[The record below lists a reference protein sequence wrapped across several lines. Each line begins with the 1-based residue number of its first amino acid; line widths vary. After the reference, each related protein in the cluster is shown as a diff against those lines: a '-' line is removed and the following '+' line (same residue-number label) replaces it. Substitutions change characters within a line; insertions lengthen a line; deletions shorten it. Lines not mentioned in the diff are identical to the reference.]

1 MKNAA
6 PLFYQ
11 SDLSSDQKIISL
23 DEETRKHIVTV
34 LRMKA
39 GDLLTLTNGKGLT
52 AEATILEVGKRNVT
66 VTLHQ
71 FETHQNN
78 SFKISLGISL
88 LKNNVRFEWMLEKAT
103 ELGVFEVF
111 PIVSERTERQHFRKE
126 RFEQIIRSACLQSEQ
141 YKFPVL
147 HEPVSLEK
155 LVIQHNLPSS
165 RFIAHCYD
173 DSKKS
178 QISKVSED
186 AMLLIGP
193 EGDFT
198 QNELQL
204 AYEHNF
210 IPVSLGHTR
219 LRTETAGVVGVALM
233 RG

>member
-1 MKNAA
+1 MKSAV

-23 DEETRKHIVTV
+23 DEETRRHIVTV

-39 GDLLTLTNGKGLT
+39 GDLLMLINGKGLA
-52 AEATILEVGKRNVT
+52 AEATILDADKRNVT

-78 SFKISLGISL
+78 TVKISLGISL
-88 LKNNVRFEWMLEKAT
+88 LKNNVRFEWMLEKVT
-103 ELGVFEVF
+103 ELGVFEIF
-111 PIVSERTERQHFRKE
+111 PLVSERTERQHFRKE
-126 RFEQIIRSACLQSEQ
+126 RFEQIIRSASLQSEQ
-141 YKFPVL
+141 YRFPVL
-147 HEPVSLEK
+147 HEPVLFEK
-155 LVIQHNLPSS
+155 LMIQHNLPSS

-173 DSKKS
+173 SSKSK
-178 QISKVSED
+178 ISKVAED

-198 QNELQL
+198 ELELQL
-204 AYEHNF
+204 AYEHSF

-219 LRTETAGVVGVALM
+219 LKIGRAHV
-233 RG
+233 

>member
-1 MKNAA
+1 MKSEA

-11 SDLSSDQKIISL
+11 SDLSSDQKIVSL

-39 GDLLTLTNGKGLT
+39 GDLLMLTNGKALSAT
-52 AEATILEVGKRNVT
+52 ATILEIEKRKVT
-66 VTLHQ
+66 VSLNQ

-78 SFKISLGISL
+78 SINISLGISL
-88 LKNNVRFEWMLEKAT
+88 LKNNVRFEWMLEKVT
-103 ELGVFEVF
+103 ELGVFEIF
-111 PIVSERTERQHFRKE
+111 PLISDRTERQHFRKE

-141 YKFPVL
+141 YIFPVL

-155 LVIQHNLPSS
+155 LMIQSNLASS

-173 DSKKS
+173 SEKS
-178 QISKVSED
+178 QISKVSQD
-186 AMLLIGP
+186 SILLIGP

-198 QNELQL
+198 QNELKL
-204 AYEHNF
+204 ADEHKF
-210 IPVSLGHTR
+210 IPVSLGNTR
-219 LRTETAGVVGVALM
+219 LRTETAGVVGVALL